1 MNKSGLIRW
10 ICDAY
15 QIRITLS
22 KIITSLLTQMIIL
35 LRSRVRRRID
45 EIAAA
50 LVCVA
55 AVFVAVA
62 VFGRRGKVFAAEGFA
77 AGALLVRAAA
87 AAAEARGRVG
97 GGVPLG
103 EGDGEGAVG
112 RGGVRIFVWVW
123 GDMCIWGQGSCLRS
137 REEGEGEELHDC

>member
-1 MNKSGLIRW
+1 MI
-10 ICDAY
+10 AY
-15 QIRITLS
+15 QIRITLR

-35 LRSRVRRRID
+35 LRSRVRGRID
-45 EIAAA
+45 EVAAA

-62 VFGRRGKVFAAEGFA
+62 VFGRGGKVFAAEGFA

-87 AAAEARGRVG
+87 AEARGRFG
-97 GGVPLG
+97 GGVPLR

-112 RGGVRIFVWVW
+112 RGVLEFFV
-123 GDMCIWGQGSCLRS
+123 
-137 REEGEGEELHDC
+137 

>member
-1 MNKSGLIRW
+1 
-10 ICDAY
+10 
-15 QIRITLS
+15 
-22 KIITSLLTQMIIL
+22 MIIL

-45 EIAAA
+45 EVAAA

-62 VFGRRGKVFAAEGFA
+62 VFRRRRRGGGGKVFAAEGFA
-77 AGALLVRAAA
+77 AGALLVRA

-112 RGGVRIFVWVW
+112 MGGVSYF
-123 GDMCIWGQGSCLRS
+123 CLGLGGYVYGVK
-137 REEGEGEELHDC
+137 GEAYEVAKRARVKNCMIADEELG

>member
-10 ICDAY
+10 IFGTY

-35 LRSRVRRRID
+35 LRSRVRGRIN

-62 VFGRRGKVFAAEGFA
+62 VFRR
-77 AGALLVRAAA
+77 R
-87 AAAEARGRVG
+87 R
-97 GGVPLG
+97 
-103 EGDGEGAVG
+103 
-112 RGGVRIFVWVW
+112 
-123 GDMCIWGQGSCLRS
+123 
-137 REEGEGEELHDC
+137 

>member
-1 MNKSGLIRW
+1 MDRT
-10 ICDAY
+10 Y

-45 EIAAA
+45 EVAAA

-62 VFGRRGKVFAAEGFA
+62 VFGRGGGKVFAAEGFA
-77 AGALLVRAAA
+77 AGALLVRA

-103 EGDGEGAVG
+103 EGDGEGAEG
-112 RGGVRIFVWVW
+112 RGVLEFFV
-123 GDMCIWGQGSCLRS
+123 C
-137 REEGEGEELHDC
+137 

>member
-1 MNKSGLIRW
+1 
-10 ICDAY
+10 
-15 QIRITLS
+15 
-22 KIITSLLTQMIIL
+22 MIIL
-35 LRSRVRRRID
+35 LRSRVRGRID
-45 EIAAA
+45 EVAAA

-62 VFGRRGKVFAAEGFA
+62 VFGRGGGKVFAAEGFA

-87 AAAEARGRVG
+87 AEARGRFG
-97 GGVPLG
+97 GGVPLR

-112 RGGVRIFVWVW
+112 RGVLEYFWLSLG
-123 GDMCIWGQGSCLRS
+123 GMCIWGKGRGLRS

>member
-1 MNKSGLIRW
+1 
-10 ICDAY
+10 
-15 QIRITLS
+15 
-22 KIITSLLTQMIIL
+22 MIIL

-45 EIAAA
+45 EVAAA

-62 VFGRRGKVFAAEGFA
+62 VFRRRRRGGRGKVFAAEGFA
-77 AGALLVRAAA
+77 AVALLVRA

-97 GGVPLG
+97 GGVPLR

-112 RGGVRIFVWVW
+112 RGG
-123 GDMCIWGQGSCLRS
+123 
-137 REEGEGEELHDC
+137 

>member
-1 MNKSGLIRW
+1 
-10 ICDAY
+10 
-15 QIRITLS
+15 
-22 KIITSLLTQMIIL
+22 MIIL

-45 EIAAA
+45 EVAAA

-62 VFGRRGKVFAAEGFA
+62 GFGRGGKVFAAEGFA
-77 AGALLVRAAA
+77 AVALLVRAAA
-87 AAAEARGRVG
+87 AEARGRFG

-112 RGGVRIFVWVW
+112 RGVRFFLFES
-123 GDMCIWGQGSCLRS
+123 GGMCIWGKGRLLTKS
-137 REEGEGEELHDC
+137 RRGRG

>member
-1 MNKSGLIRW
+1 
-10 ICDAY
+10 
-15 QIRITLS
+15 
-22 KIITSLLTQMIIL
+22 MIIL

-45 EIAAA
+45 EVAAA

-62 VFGRRGKVFAAEGFA
+62 VFGRGGRGKVFAAEGFA
-77 AGALLVRAAA
+77 AVALLVRA

-112 RGGVRIFVWVW
+112 RGG
-123 GDMCIWGQGSCLRS
+123 
-137 REEGEGEELHDC
+137 

>member
-1 MNKSGLIRW
+1 
-10 ICDAY
+10 
-15 QIRITLS
+15 
-22 KIITSLLTQMIIL
+22 MIIL
-35 LRSRVRRRID
+35 LRSRVRGRID
-45 EIAAA
+45 EVAAA

-62 VFGRRGKVFAAEGFA
+62 VFGRRRRGKVFAAEGFA
-77 AGALLVRAAA
+77 AIALLVRV

-112 RGGVRIFVWVW
+112 KGVRIFV
-123 GDMCIWGQGSCLRS
+123 C
-137 REEGEGEELHDC
+137 